1 MSLPKGG
8 RGESVAVT
16 PLGPLAE
23 RDAHVTATCPSF
35 SQGSFQSWAQGGE
48 EELKREGR
56 GREGKLIRLDQTGI
70 NMVILVSRDTKYVL
84 A

>member
-35 SQGSFQSWAQGGE
+35 SQGSFQSWAQGEMRRGGVEKGGE
-48 EELKREGR
+48 GT
-56 GREGKLIRLDQTGI
+56 GGKIDQARSDGDQHGD
-70 NMVILVSRDTKYVL
+70 LGFS
-84 A
+84 